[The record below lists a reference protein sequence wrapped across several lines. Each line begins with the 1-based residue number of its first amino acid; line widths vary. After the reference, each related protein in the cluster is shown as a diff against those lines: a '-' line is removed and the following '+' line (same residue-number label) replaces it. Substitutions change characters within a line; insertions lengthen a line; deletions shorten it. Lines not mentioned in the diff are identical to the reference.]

1 MNDCSPSPE
10 GPPNVTVSGKPR
22 RALLGLDTAGLEALS
37 REMGQPAYR
46 GRQLADW
53 LYRKRATSLEAM
65 GNLPRAF
72 RDSLEAAATVGAP
85 RVLHVTEAPDRTTKF
100 LLAMDDGARVET
112 VLLPYPDRSTVCVST
127 QVGCAAGCV
136 FCATATMGFTRNL
149 TAGEMTGQVLAGS
162 SALEKASWR
171 DELNPAGRRVSH
183 VVFMGMGEPMWNLAN
198 VVAAVRLLNEE
209 VGIGMRN
216 ITISTVG
223 IPDAMRELG
232 TRRLQLTLAVS
243 LHAGTEATRRAL
255 VPTARKHTMDEVL
268 GAARDYFGL
277 TGRRVTYEYVV
288 LGGVNDTETEARA
301 LADRLKGEPAHV
313 NLIPW
318 NPALSKQRF
327 GPPLAADIRR
337 FRAILEEAGVVVTQ
351 RFERGAGIAAACGQL
366 AVSEPGAA

>member
-1 MNDCSPSPE
+1 M
-10 GPPNVTVSGKPR
+10 
-22 RALLGLDTAGLEALS
+22 LLGLDTTGLEALA

-53 LYRKRATSLEAM
+53 LYRKRAVSLEKM

-72 RDSLEAAATVGAP
+72 RDALAASAVVGAP
-85 RVLHVTEAPDRTTKF
+85 EVLRVTEAPDRTTKF
-100 LLAMDDGARVET
+100 LLGMADGARVET
-112 VLLPYPDRSTVCVST
+112 VLLPYPDRCAVCVST

-136 FCATATMGFTRNL
+136 FCATGAMGFARNL
-149 TAGEMTGQVLAGS
+149 TAGEIAGQVLAGS
-162 SALEKASWR
+162 TALETAPWR

-183 VVFMGMGEPMWNLAN
+183 VVFMGMGEPLWNLAN
-198 VVAAVRLLNEE
+198 VVAAVRLLNDE

-223 IPDAMRELG
+223 IPDAMRKLG
-232 TRRLQLTLAVS
+232 GYGLQLTLAVS

-255 VPTARKHTMDEVL
+255 VPTARRYAMDEVL
-268 GAARDYFGL
+268 GAARDYFAL

-288 LGGVNDTETEARA
+288 LGGVNDTEAEARA
-301 LADRLKGEPAHV
+301 LAGRLRGERSHV

-318 NPALSKQRF
+318 NPALSKQSF
-327 GPPLAADIRR
+327 AAPSTSDIAR
-337 FRAILEEAGVVVTQ
+337 FRAILEDAGITVTQ

-366 AVSEPGAA
+366 AVSEPGPT